1 MDSLFGISLLFR
13 GGGHLMTN
21 SYPRPSKLL
30 TTVSVLVIAGNL
42 FLLSAF
48 IAANVVEP
56 NPFAMMG
63 GLFILPLCVLMA
75 AQQYRGTFR
84 RVPSAAKTTSVLLY
98 IFGGFLLLGVVTS
111 TGEAVLEGVSLRLM
125 TSILIPMLIVAS
137 ASIAIGRMNALW
149 AQRVRAVVATG
160 AEAAVRRGFSVREL
174 LLAVGVVAAMTGIT
188 LQFIRSAPPWY
199 AENVD
204 ASAAPFGLPV
214 GARNVSYC
222 KGYRGTITYEFTIDE
237 SAFRK
242 WVDSGIGSIE
252 SESAGIP
259 LREITSPFVITRY
272 YAYSSELNGP
282 NDITVKTG
290 LYYSWS
296 KEDRGVYAAFDRT
309 NSRAY
314 YHAHFH

>member
-1 MDSLFGISLLFR
+1 
-13 GGGHLMTN
+13 MTN
-21 SYPRPSKLL
+21 SYPRPSILL
-30 TTVSVLVIAGNL
+30 TTISALVIAGNL

-48 IAANVVEP
+48 IAAIVVEP

-98 IFGGFLLLGVVTS
+98 IFGGSLLFGVVTS
-111 TGEAVLEGVSLRLM
+111 AGEGVSLRLM
-125 TSILIPMLIVAS
+125 TSILIPMFIVAS

-149 AQRVRAVVATG
+149 AQRIRAAVASG
-160 AEAAVRRGFSVREL
+160 AEAAVRHGFSGREL

-188 LQFIRSAPPWY
+188 SQFIRSAPPWY

-282 NDITVKTG
+282 KDITIKTG

-296 KEDRGVYAAFDRT
+296 KEDRGVHAAFDRT